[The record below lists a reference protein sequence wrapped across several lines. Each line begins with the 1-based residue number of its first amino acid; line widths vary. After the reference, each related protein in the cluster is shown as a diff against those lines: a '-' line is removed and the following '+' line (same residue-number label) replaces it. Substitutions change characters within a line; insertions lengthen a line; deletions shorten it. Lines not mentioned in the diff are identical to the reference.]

1 MDLELKQ
8 IKEAKEALG
17 KKMIEG
23 SEQLARQMVEAFYEN
38 IDSGERAADK
48 ELIEIL
54 GRLVKIIGE
63 GLFDECV
70 EQESAVWGERVGFMT
85 IDKGGELIPTLKMS
99 SHYKKVL
106 LSYILEAGEQAK
118 WNNKILIEII
128 SKADSIV
135 TTTVAGFAQAFIS
148 HSNRLLEES
157 QNEYLK
163 ISVPIVPLSKK
174 VAILPLIGEIH
185 QKRAEILIQQALKA
199 SSEQGYDSLIIDVS
213 GVQTATPIVIDMFH
227 KLIGSLTLLGIT
239 PILTGIR
246 PQLSKS
252 FVQSNITLDG
262 ITIMNNLHHAVS
274 YLSLD

>member
-17 KKMIEG
+17 KKMIKG
-23 SEQLARQMVEAFYEN
+23 SEQLARRMVEALHEN
-38 IDSGERAADK
+38 IDLDEKAAD
-48 ELIEIL
+48 EGLIETL
-54 GRLVKIIGE
+54 ARLVEIIGE

-70 EQESAVWGERVGFMT
+70 EHEAAVWGEKVGFLA
-85 IDKGGELIPTLKMS
+85 IDRGGELIPTLKTT

-106 LSYILEAGEQAK
+106 WSYILEAGDREK
-118 WNNKILIEII
+118 WSHKIVIEVINT
-128 SKADSIV
+128 ADRIV
-135 TTTVAGFAQAFIS
+135 TTTIAGFSQAFIS

-185 QKRAEILIQQALKA
+185 QKRAEILIQEALRA

-252 FVQSNITLDG
+252 FVQSNITMDG